1 MKLRV
6 DPTTRDGE
14 ITISSKDLMNILKR
28 YREDYVIEIIKDGHS
43 YGMTFDRVD
52 NEEGSIV
59 FTLED

>member
-14 ITISSKDLMNILKR
+14 ITISSRDLTNILKR
-28 YREDYVIEIIKDGHS
+28 YREDYVIEIVKDDHS
-43 YGMTFDRVD
+43 YGMTFDHVD
-52 NEEGSIV
+52 NEESSII